1 MLLLDASVADRSGQV
16 RADFQRLSRNSFQ
29 VIDLE

>member
-1 MLLLDASVADRSGQV
+1 MEEPLSTRRIQANDEACECG
-16 RADFQRLSRNSFQ
+16 LSRNSFQ